1 MFKTIS
7 YHYKCNKNEL
17 SILRFLCHIS
27 KNVYNVALYELR
39 QAYLNTKTIPTY
51 FDLNKLVLKNINS
64 HIINTYQTLC
74 IDRLAYNSMNTFV
87 KYNMKNN
94 NVKLPKYLNKY
105 GYYPLVTDQIRI
117 KEMNNKKYIKL
128 PISNLFRTKRFLKED
143 YSYDSLLSEFVN
155 QIKDIDIKDIYF
167 KIPKE
172 IYSNKIH
179 QLRIIPDKYGEYFK
193 VEFSYS
199 YEENKEYE
207 GNTNISLGIDIGIS
221 NLATCITN
229 IGNSFIIDG
238 KYLKSINV
246 LYNKRIS
253 QLKSKLNYGIYTS
266 KRIRILER
274 KRNLKIED
282 YINKAVNE
290 IMTKSKE
297 LKVSKIIIGWNKGLK
312 TNGIKNDSLKGKD
325 KRRINQTFIQIPLS
339 RFKNKI
345 VEKCKNNNIDVLV
358 INESYTSKSSAL
370 DNDLVKKGLY
380 SGKRIK
386 RGLYKTKEGNIIN
399 SDINAAINMI
409 RKCNSNE
416 VNLQMSR
423 GLTSPLRV
431 YVRL

>member
-17 SILRFLCHIS
+17 KILRFLCHIS

-39 QAYLNTKTIPTY
+39 QSYIDTKTIPTY
-51 FDLNKLVLKNINS
+51 FDLNKMVLKNINS

-74 IDRLAYNSMNTFV
+74 IDRLAYNSMNTFI
-87 KYNMKNN
+87 KYSKTNDKVRM
-94 NVKLPKYLNKY
+94 PKYLNKN
-105 GYYPLVTDQIRI
+105 GYYPLITDQIRI
-117 KEMNNKKYIKL
+117 KEKNNKKYIKL
-128 PISNLFRTKRFLKED
+128 PISNLFRTKKFLKED
-143 YSYDSLLSEFVN
+143 YSYDSLLNEFIKE
-155 QIKDIDIKDIYF
+155 IKDIDIKDIYF

-172 IYSNKIH
+172 IYNNKIH
-179 QLRIIPDKYGEYFK
+179 QLRIIPDRYGEYFK

-199 YEENKEYE
+199 YDEEKEYK
-207 GNTNISLGIDIGIS
+207 GNNISLGIDIGIS

-229 IGNSFIIDG
+229 NGKSFIIDG

-253 QLKSKLNYGIYTS
+253 KLKSKLNHGTFTS

-274 KRNLKIED
+274 KRDLKIED

-290 IMTKSKE
+290 IIVKSKE

-312 TNGIKNDSLKGKD
+312 TNGIKNDLLKGKD
-325 KRRINQTFIQIPLS
+325 KRRINQTFIQLPLS

-345 VEKCKNNNIDVLV
+345 IEKCKNNNIEVIV
-358 INESYTSKSSAL
+358 INESYTSKASAL
-370 DNDLVKKGLY
+370 DNDLIEKGIY
-380 SGKRIK
+380 SGKRIT
-386 RGLYKTKEGNIIN
+386 RGLYKTKNGNIIN

-416 VNLQMSR
+416 INIQMSR